1 MKNRIVYL
9 ALAIMLVLAMV
20 PVLAPG
26 VALAQTT
33 WYVSTTGNNTTGDGS
48 QGNPWRTIQYAVDQA
63 SGGDAII
70 VAAGQYD
77 ESVTIG
83 KSLTLEGEQ
92 AGMDARERSGVPET
106 IVDPGSG
113 WVALYAT
120 EYATQVTIDG
130 FTFKGRRGAVTI
142 ESPTSEFL
150 NSIVYPVERVAGN
163 PQGLVYIDGNATNV
177 TVRQNDISPE
187 DDDGL
192 WPSGLNALRIAV
204 TGAGSITVDNNLLR
218 NASHYS
224 ATVRGAGL
232 GVYASDPGATIT
244 VTNNEMRDNGSDGMF
259 TYNSQFGTLAVSG
272 NDIYNNDQVGVKIA
286 PNVQASSIFINENN
300 IYDNG
305 TYGVANQGFV
315 GVIDAVDNYWGH
327 SAGPPDDA
335 DDAGGRETE
344 EVPPCATV
352 PNESKNETDV
362 SPTTNGVQD
371 DYDHCVDYC
380 SWWLGPNGEEETV
393 STPDTPTGPSYGNT
407 TDMLTYCTGGATS
420 NLGHP
425 VEYQFDW
432 GDGTYSSWSSSTCE
446 QNSWSTEDLYYVR
459 ARARCALHTDVI
471 SEWSEAKNVLIGDAP
486 VSDDPPAPPT
496 NLVATAFDDPRIDL
510 TWEDNSNN
518 ELGFKIW
525 RKNRELGVFHEID
538 EVGDSVTT
546 YTDTDVVPGQQCWY
560 MVKAWNYTQGPLGP
574 EETFSDYSNVASAI
588 VPSGGGCFVATAA
601 YGSYLDTSVE
611 ALRAYRDTSLQS
623 NPFGRGL
630 VSAYYELSPP
640 VAEFINDHTV
650 CKSIVRAALVPAVH
664 AGTTAVGTSTAVKT
678 AVAGLMG
685 LLTATVLLWVTRR
698 TRRTTS

>member
-1 MKNRIVYL
+1 MKNRMVYL

-20 PVLAPG
+20 PVVAPG

-33 WYVSTTGNNTTGDGS
+33 WYVATTGSDTTGDGS
-48 QGNPWRTIQYAVDQA
+48 FGNPWRTIQYAVDQSS
-63 SGGDAII
+63 SGDTIV

-77 ESVTIG
+77 ESVTVD
-83 KSLTLEGEQ
+83 KSLTLEGAQ
-92 AGMDARERSGVPET
+92 AGVDARDPRGAET

-113 WVALYAT
+113 WVALHAT
-120 EYATQVTIDG
+120 EYATQVKIDG

-150 NSIVYPVERVAGN
+150 NNIVYPVERVAGN
-163 PQGLVYIDGNATNV
+163 PQGLVYINGNATNV

-187 DDDGL
+187 ADDNM

-204 TGAGSITVDNNLLR
+204 TGAGSITVDSNLLR

-232 GVYASDPGATIT
+232 GVYASDPAATIT

-259 TYNSQFGTLAVSG
+259 TYNSQFGTLTVSG

-286 PNVQASSIFINENN
+286 PNVQASAIFINENN

-315 GVIDAVDNYWGH
+315 GIIDAVYNYWGH
-327 SAGPPDDA
+327 SGGPPDEA

-380 SWWLGPNGEEETV
+380 SWWLGPNGEAETV
-393 STPDTPTGPSYGNT
+393 STPDTPTGLSSGDP
-407 TDMLTYCTGGATS
+407 DEMLTYCTGGS
-420 NLGHP
+420 VSSMGHP

-446 QNSWSTEDLYYVR
+446 QNSWSTEDTYYVR
-459 ARARCALHTDVI
+459 ARARCELHTDVVSGWSSAKIVTIGEAPI
-471 SEWSEAKNVLIGDAP
+471 SDY
-486 VSDDPPAPPT
+486 PPEPPT
-496 NLVATAFDDPRIDL
+496 NLVATGFSDPRIDL
-510 TWEDNSNN
+510 SWQDNSDN
-518 ELGFKIW
+518 ELGFRVW
-525 RKNRELGVFHEID
+525 RKNRSLGFFYEIAA
-538 EVGDSVTT
+538 VGANVTT
-546 YTDTDVVPGQQCWY
+546 YSDTDVVAGKGCWY

-574 EETFSDYSNVASAI
+574 QETFSDYSNVAGA
-588 VPSGGGCFVATAA
+588 VAPSGGGCFVATAA
-601 YGSYLDTSVE
+601 YGSYLEGSVQ
-611 ALRAYRDTSLQS
+611 ALRSFRDNVMQDDAVGRRMVSTYYR
-623 NPFGRGL
+623 
-630 VSAYYELSPP
+630 LSPP
-640 VAEFINDHTV
+640 VAEFIDHHPV
-650 CKSIVRAALVPAVH
+650 CKSIVRAALVPAVY
-664 AGTTAVGTSTAVKT
+664 AGTTAVGTSTAVKI

-685 LLTATVLLWVTRR
+685 LLTAMVLLWMTRR
-698 TRRTTS
+698 TRKTA